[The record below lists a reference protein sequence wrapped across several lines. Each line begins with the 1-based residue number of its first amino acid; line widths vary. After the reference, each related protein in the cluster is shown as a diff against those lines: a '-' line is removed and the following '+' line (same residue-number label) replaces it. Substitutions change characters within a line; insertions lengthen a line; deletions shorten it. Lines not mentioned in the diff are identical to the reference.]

1 MPKPTAEDRQ
11 RARRALGERIALLRR
26 RAGLS
31 QPQLAERLGVRT
43 ATVSNWERGEAEPQ
57 VLDADIMAE
66 ALAVG
71 IDVLTGRL
79 PLPPRD

>member
-1 MPKPTAEDRQ
+1 MPKPTDEERQ
-11 RARRALGERIALLRR
+11 RARRALGERIAILRR

-57 VLDADIMAE
+57 LLDADIMAE

-71 IDVLTGRL
+71 VEVLTGRV
-79 PLPPRD
+79 PLPPHN